1 MVKQASGVFLQA
13 VQGDGPGRQAQH
25 TLVCNRVREA
35 IVSGTLA
42 AGTRLPSA
50 RQLAHD
56 WRVTRGAVDEAFAQL
71 QLEGLVERRV
81 GDGTYVRALSQPA
94 AAVAPPRQPTAAA
107 MRVLQQHAHLL
118 APGAPTES
126 RFRTRRAPLLHPRA
140 SPIDDF
146 PLDTWRRLVGN
157 ALLEDQRERL
167 SYGPSAGLHELRA
180 AISRHLALQRGLPCT
195 PEQVLI
201 INSPLQGLKLVTQAL
216 LEPGDAVW
224 VEDPSHPSLA
234 LAFSLLRA
242 RPVAVPIDEQG
253 LNVARGIASAPQAA
267 LVYTQPLV
275 QYPTGIR
282 TSSERCSALL
292 DWAEGCGAWVVEG
305 CFNDELVYDA
315 PPRAALA
322 ALAAREGRE
331 QRVLLLGTLEGV
343 LFPSLRVSYLVLP
356 PPLMEVFTA
365 MRGLLGDH
373 TQAVSQTALAAFIDG
388 GHMSEHLGRLR
399 RRCRERRDALRSAVQ
414 RHLPRW
420 ARLGP
425 VEGGMHACLHLPH
438 GGADEQ
444 RLRDRQVAAA
454 LRSRGIVVEALSE
467 MTARDD
473 ELNALVLGYGAWS
486 PAQIDAA
493 MRSVGE
499 LLRTLRNGSTAAT
512 AGVA

>member
-13 VQGDGPGRQAQH
+13 VQGEGQGRQAQH
-25 TLVCNRVREA
+25 TLVCSRVREA
-35 IVSGTLA
+35 ITSGTLA

-81 GDGTYVRALSQPA
+81 GDGTYVCALPQPTA
-94 AAVAPPRQPTAAA
+94 AAAAPAPARQPTAAA

-118 APGAPTES
+118 SPGAPTES

-146 PLDTWRRLVGN
+146 PLDTWRRLIGN
-157 ALLEDQRERL
+157 ALLEDQRDRL
-167 SYGPSAGLHELRA
+167 SYGPSAGLHELRS
-180 AISRHLALQRGLPCT
+180 AIARYLALQRGLSCSPD
-195 PEQVLI
+195 QVLI
-201 INSPLQGLKLVTQAL
+201 INSPMQGLKLIAQAL

-242 RPVAVPIDEQG
+242 RPVPVPIDEQG
-253 LNVARGIASAPQAA
+253 LNVARGITLAPQAA

-282 TSSERCSALL
+282 TSTERCSALL

-305 CFNDELVYDA
+305 CFNDELVHDG

-322 ALAAREGRE
+322 ALASREGRE

-356 PPLMEVFTA
+356 PALMEVFTA

-388 GHMSEHLGRLR
+388 GHMSEHLARLR
-399 RRCRERRDALRSAVQ
+399 ERCRARRDALSGAVQ

-425 VEGGMHACLHLPH
+425 VEGGLHACLYLPNDSH
-438 GGADEQ
+438 Q
-444 RLRDRQVAAA
+444 LRDRQVAAA

-467 MTARDD
+467 MTARDT

-493 MRSVGE
+493 VGKLGE
-499 LLRTLRNGSTAAT
+499 VLRTLRNGAAVA
-512 AGVA
+512 AGVV